1 MQQTLEEL
9 AAQNT
14 AFKQAFD
21 EGGAPP
27 SADDAMTEDERF
39 GIQAEDGQSDAGGEG
54 DAADVAVVIAADA
67 EEGEQPEVVA
77 PTEGE
82 QMEAEV
88 AAGAEAPTVEE
99 AIAEGGGEE
108 AAPPAEEMAA
118 EAAPPAEEP
127 APTMTYED
135 AVQRLR
141 EDFGDEF
148 VDLIRV
154 VALHE
159 ASKAGASAAET
170 AVGGVRKEV
179 DEAIDAI
186 NQAFATAHF
195 EAIQEAHEDFLEIV
209 ATPEFQAWVD
219 GMDPEGQSQAKGVIA
234 GGTARQVIRLL
245 RDFKSATQSTDD
257 ISSLEDMDASAGI
270 RSTGAGAPTLGG
282 RGGAAKDDYE
292 SAWANA

>member
-108 AAPPAEEMAA
+108 VAPPAEEMAA
-118 EAAPPAEEP
+118 EAAPTDDDPAYEE
-127 APTMTYED
+127 AKQ
-135 AVQRLR
+135 ALS
-141 EDFGDEF
+141 EDFGEQF
-148 VDLIRV
+148 VDYIHAIAERAARI
-154 VALHE
+154 VAKE
-159 ASKAGASAAET
+159 VGATAAET

-209 ATPEFQAWVD
+209 AKPEFQAWVD

-245 RDFKSATQSTDD
+245 REFKSATQSADD

-270 RSTGAGAPTLGG
+270 RSTGAGAPALSG
-282 RGGAAKDDYE
+282 RGGAAKDDYAA
-292 SAWANA
+292 AWANA